1 MKVHSLPSPSPCA
14 ARGWGEQRG
23 RRRCRGSRGRRG
35 RTTAPVVPH
44 GGGPGAG
51 AAKPRR
57 PVGPSP
63 PLPALRRPPASSCG
77 PGRSRRARRRRCS
90 AAASRRSGVPARRS
104 ARRRGCGARDG
115 RTAGS
120 RPPLPVPGPGAAPAA
135 ARGGCSGPDRGS
147 RLLALPWGPRPGR
160 RLSDPAGR
168 DDLPAG
174 ARRSTDGQGGGGG
187 PRAAL
192 RVRPAVLGRFC
203 SPRSFRRPRLRV
215 AVGAARAPPARGRE
229 EPPSAS
235 SGEAERW
242 SPARSRRAAAPAP
255 RGPGAV
261 PPPAPGLRGRPR
273 AAARRGH
280 ALPHRL
286 QPLADRP
293 QLPQPHPPPPPAYLA
308 AGPAGPGSRAS
319 HPGRPH
325 RHLQPGGGHHHSL
338 HQNPALLPVL
348 GRLLGEC
355 GAEAARGGGCAAP
368 RGPSPPPVPGEGS
381 PAAPPPSARACRGA
395 LWENPKGSPRV
406 TL

>member
-104 ARRRGCGARDG
+104 ARRRGCGARGG

-147 RLLALPWGPRPGR
+147 RLLALPRGPRPGR

-187 PRAAL
+187 PGAAL

-215 AVGAARAPPARGRE
+215 AVGAARAPPPGAGKSRRQHPPARPKGGAR
-229 EPPSAS
+229 PVP
-235 SGEAERW
+235 AERLLLL
-242 SPARSRRAAAPAP
+242 PAVLARCRRLP
-255 RGPGAV
+255 RGSGAGPE
-261 PPPAPGLRGRPR
+261 PPPAAAMPSPTDSSRSLTGRSSRSLTHLRLQRTWLQVLLVLGLVQAILGVLIVTFSLVAATITPSTKIRHSCPSWAGFSVSAGPR
-273 AAARRGH
+273 RRGEG
-280 ALPHRL
+280 A
-286 QPLADRP
+286 
-293 QLPQPHPPPPPAYLA
+293 
-308 AGPAGPGSRAS
+308 
-319 HPGRPH
+319 
-325 RHLQPGGGHHHSL
+325 
-338 HQNPALLPVL
+338 ALLPG
-348 GRLLGEC
+348 GR
-355 GAEAARGGGCAAP
+355 ARRRSQGRAAP
-368 RGPSPPPVPGEGS
+368 LLPHPLPVPAAVHCGRI
-381 PAAPPPSARACRGA
+381 PRAPPG
-395 LWENPKGSPRV
+395 
-406 TL
+406 